1 MSAESSIEAPRW
13 LRRTPSTLVVP
24 PARLGDGGIRWA
36 AAEGFF
42 RGQAYLTGYEPA
54 RLATWSGLFIN
65 RDLTLFAAPDTWR
78 LHLGWVVYSLAL
90 GLLVTYVDKQL
101 RFARVALGLFEGA
114 VVEFRTLTAF
124 VLGGF
129 VLLVVGAWRERRAG
143 YSAICSATKAL
154 LITVAATVPLKA
166 VEERRY
172 LGRWVTLAFE
182 LAVLKARTHGDSK
195 PAREFLQDTG
205 LLIADEWD
213 AMEPGNRDATVLCVT
228 HSTSTYL
235 CLLHVRVLLTGRTH
249 PSRTRSF
256 WINLE
261 LKNALSVG
269 TITVFEFTQLVGQVT
284 RMRDAAH
291 DLMARNS
298 QDMPYPYAS
307 MIGLLVQIQIVLQC
321 TKHALLCAV
330 LYPPYHPAASVSHAA
345 AAALGAA
352 LNASMSTAWPEPEP
366 EGEPGAEPAAE
377 PEPPPE
383 PSAAK
388 TAATMQI
395 GSYSQVDGIT
405 GKGWGYVAHMWM
417 LQVCEPCSNVG
428 QPYSVSACAHGRG
441 HGGPPQCS
449 IRLLEQVGVPLPVES
464 HLPRLLQHSARA
476 TQPVWNT
483 AHRSRSRADCRRH
496 PKARRQPHGPHE
508 RSAAAIPPRTHQD
521 APEAATSRTD

>member
-1 MSAESSIEAPRW
+1 
-13 LRRTPSTLVVP
+13 
-24 PARLGDGGIRWA
+24 
-36 AAEGFF
+36 
-42 RGQAYLTGYEPA
+42 
-54 RLATWSGLFIN
+54 
-65 RDLTLFAAPDTWR
+65 
-78 LHLGWVVYSLAL
+78 
-90 GLLVTYVDKQL
+90 
-101 RFARVALGLFEGA
+101 VALGLFEGA

-213 AMEPGNRDATVLCVT
+213 AMEPGNRDATVF
-228 HSTSTYL
+228 
-235 CLLHVRVLLTGRTH
+235 
-249 PSRTRSF
+249 F

-298 QDMPYPYAS
+298 QDMRYPYAS

-405 GKGWGYVAHMWM
+405 GKGWAYVAHMWM
-417 LQVCEPCSNVG
+417 LQLGCLFLWNLIYHAFFNIQRELHSPYGTRRIDLAHEPTAVG
-428 QPYSVSACAHGRG
+428 IRKLAVNLMDHTNDRLPPY
-441 HGGPPQCS
+441 
-449 IRLLEQVGVPLPVES
+449 LLERTKMHQRP
-464 HLPRLLQHSARA
+464 PR
-476 TQPVWNT
+476 
-483 AHRSRSRADCRRH
+483 
-496 PKARRQPHGPHE
+496 HE
-508 RSAAAIPPRTHQD
+508 RTERENSSRDDDDDEDDRRGGDDDGGDKAALD
-521 APEAATSRTD
+521 AAVDAAGL